1 MQDTKKTFD
10 FEPFADTS
18 EYLRVNS
25 EIVRCWVELIMQR
38 GVKGIDCLL
47 DIATGAGTMVELF
60 IEQLP
65 EHWNPSVVKCLDQSI
80 EALSLVQKRLAK
92 KALKLILVHSPAE
105 EMTIPERSIDLAV
118 WGNGIHYLSEEAQR
132 RCVML
137 IKKALKP
144 GGLFF
149 FNTSFYDGARPSET
163 LVFYRAQIKK
173 AVEFLRSGGIQRSHA
188 EPRPEA
194 SKFLSKSYYEQLV
207 VEASF
212 KLEEVNEVTVN
223 IYRKAWEHIS
233 SFHQYAAGALHGY
246 PIEEASIAMKNAV
259 SPVLEQYGKKD
270 ELGIPYIPR
279 NWLAIS
285 ASS

>member
-1 MQDTKKTFD
+1 MESIKHAFD
-10 FEPFADTS
+10 FEPFADTP

-25 EIVRCWVELIMQR
+25 EIVRSWVELIVER
-38 GVKGIDCLL
+38 GMDGVDSLL

-65 EHWNPSVVKCLDQSI
+65 AHWNPPVVRCLDQSM
-80 EALSLVQKRLAK
+80 EALCSVQERLAK
-92 KALKLILVHSPAE
+92 RVVKLLLIHSPAE
-105 EMTIPERSIDLAV
+105 EMAMPESSIDIAV
-118 WGNGIHYLSEEAQR
+118 WGNGIHYLSEEAQKR
-132 RCVML
+132 SVIR
-137 IKKALKP
+137 IKQALKP

-149 FNTSFYDGARPSET
+149 FNTSFYDGARPLDT
-163 LVFYRAQIKK
+163 LAFYRAQVKK
-173 AVEFLRSGGIQRSHA
+173 AVEFLRAAGIQRIQTES
-188 EPRPEA
+188 RPEA

-207 VEASF
+207 VDASF
-212 KLEEVNEVTVN
+212 KLEEVKEVSVDL
-223 IYRKAWEHIS
+223 YRRAWEHIS

-246 PIEEASIAMKNAV
+246 PPEEASIAMKNAV

>member
-1 MQDTKKTFD
+1 MESIKHTYDY
-10 FEPFADTS
+10 EPFADTP

-25 EIVRCWVELIMQR
+25 EIVRSWIEIIVGR
-38 GVKGIDCLL
+38 GVNGVDSIL

-65 EHWNPSVVKCLDQSI
+65 AHWNPPIVKCLDQSM
-80 EALSLVQKRLAK
+80 EALCSVQERLAK
-92 KALKLILVHSPAE
+92 RVVKLLLIHSPAE
-105 EMTIPERSIDLAV
+105 EMAIPERSIDIAV
-118 WGNGIHYLSEEAQR
+118 WGNGIHYLSEEAQKR
-132 RCVML
+132 SVMR
-137 IKKALKP
+137 IKQALKP

-163 LVFYRAQIKK
+163 LTFYRAQVKK
-173 AVEFLRSGGIQRSHA
+173 AVEFLRAAGIQRTQNES
-188 EPRPEA
+188 RPEA

-207 VEASF
+207 VEANF
-212 KLEEVNEVTVN
+212 KLEEVKEVTAN
-223 IYRKAWEHIS
+223 LYKKAWEHIS
-233 SFHQYAAGALHGY
+233 GFHQYAAGALHGY
-246 PIEEASIAMKNAV
+246 PVEEASIAMKNAV